1 MTRFAAFFALTFA
14 LAGVGAIPTLNARK
28 ALDVFDPP
36 ILYPNAATV
45 WFAGQSHN
53 VTWDAS
59 NPPKT
64 ISNGALIQLRIADS
78 VIQFVPVTLASGFS
92 LLAGRQVITLPG
104 NLTSRDDYEIVLF
117 GDSGNVSPAF
127 TILA

>member
-1 MTRFAAFFALTFA
+1 MTRFAAFFALAFA
-14 LAGVGAIPTLNARK
+14 LAGVRAAPTLDARK

-53 VTWDAS
+53 VTWDTS
-59 NPPKT
+59 GLPSTLP
-64 ISNGALIQLRIADS
+64 NGSMIQLRIARS
-78 VIQFVPVTLASGFS
+78 STIFVPVTLASNFS
-92 LLAGRQVITLPG
+92 LVDGREPITLPE
-104 NLTSRDDYEIVLF
+104 NLMPRDDYEIVLF

-127 TILA
+127 TIL